1 MAIELRMNGGKARC
15 RRCLPVQAAVAVA
28 AVAFLPLDA
37 LAGAW
42 TLPAGEG
49 QAIATVAAASASSR
63 FTTDR
68 ESEETARFDKT
79 EGNLLVEYG
88 LTDAVTARARL
99 EAEMLSFSDR
109 PENDKAGL
117 GFADVGARVRL
128 YQRGGF
134 VGSVEGTVRLG
145 SASDVPGYEPDGRRY
160 VSEYEARALAGY
172 GFEIKGY
179 ATFVNGEVAYR
190 VRDGLGPD
198 EVRVDLTTGVRPR
211 DDVLV
216 LVQSFSTFGLARP
229 ETAILG
235 HEGHKL
241 QLSGVYDVGE
251 AVSLQ
256 AGAFSSVAGRD
267 TLEERGGFAA
277 VWYRF

>member
-1 MAIELRMNGGKARC
+1 MTIEHWKNRFRARPLRWRKSCSAI
-15 RRCLPVQAAVAVA
+15 AAL
-28 AVAFLPLDA
+28 AFVPCHA
-37 LAGAW
+37 FAGAW

-68 ESEETARFDKT
+68 DREETASFDKT
-79 EGNLLVEYG
+79 EGNVLIEYG
-88 LTDAVTARARL
+88 LTDAITARARL
-99 EAEMLSFSDR
+99 EAEMLSFSDQ

-117 GFADVGARVRL
+117 GFADVGARVRVF
-128 YQRGGF
+128 QRGGF

-172 GFEIKGY
+172 GFTVAGY

-198 EVRVDLTTGVRPR
+198 EVRVDLTAGARPR
-211 DDVLV
+211 EDILV
-216 LVQSFSTFGLARP
+216 LVQSFSTLGLERP
-229 ETAILG
+229 ETAVLG

-241 QLSGVYDVGE
+241 QVSGVYDVGE
-251 AVSLQ
+251 AISLQ
-256 AGAFSSVAGRD
+256 AGAFSSVAGRN

>member
-1 MAIELRMNGGKARC
+1 MKEEPETRDRAMRCCGYPPICAAAAILA
-15 RRCLPVQAAVAVA
+15 L
-28 AVAFLPLDA
+28 LPLEA
-37 LAGAW
+37 WAGAW

-68 ESEETARFDKT
+68 DSEETARFDKA
-79 EGNLLVEYG
+79 EGNVLVEYG

-99 EAEMLSFSDR
+99 EAEMLSFSDQ

-117 GFADVGARVRL
+117 GFADVGARVRVL
-128 YQRGGF
+128 QRGSL
-134 VGSVEGTVRLG
+134 VGSLEGTVRLG

-172 GFEIKGY
+172 GFTAAGY
-179 ATFVNGEVAYR
+179 AVFVNGEVAYR

-198 EVRVDLTTGVRPR
+198 EVRVDLTAGARPR
-211 DDVLV
+211 EDTLV
-216 LVQSFSTFGLARP
+216 LVQSFSTIGLERP
-229 ETAILG
+229 ETAVLG

-241 QLSGVYDVGE
+241 QLSGVYDLGD
-251 AVSLQ
+251 AVSVQ